1 MRQAGLKPVLLLAL
15 SLAAGLLLA
24 RTVAAQSTAAY
35 LRIDVA
41 PTTTLYVKF
50 QSAEVRMATTVKAL
64 TRAKPIR
71 LYQAGDMEIEFPEV
85 DLPVPLQTVPAGFS
99 KLRGCFVVYAP
110 SRGPATGEDRPANY
124 VYGHLAF
131 PKKDKNGGTWKYLL
145 KFRSKTGA
153 NPETAPVVPM
163 EPPKE
168 IKLNLTAQSNGRE
181 IGIIITA
188 TAGHWSATT
197 RRWDILDFLMPD
209 GSGAPVRV
217 RVLDAKGKVVSSES
231 QAIGMFGSNE
241 GDPEYTVPI
250 KAPGIYTCE
259 ATMDGGPLAP
269 MLKAVQKVRID

>member
-1 MRQAGLKPVLLLAL
+1 MRQAGMKPVLLLVL

-35 LRIDVA
+35 LRVDVA
-41 PTTTLYVKF
+41 PATTLYVKF
-50 QSAEVRMATTVKAL
+50 QSAEMRMATNVKKL
-64 TRAKPIR
+64 DRARPIR
-71 LYQAGDMEIEFPEV
+71 LYQAGDTEIEFPEV
-85 DLPVPLQTVPAGFS
+85 DLPVPPQTVPAGFS

-110 SRGPATGEDRPANY
+110 SGAPTASEGRPTNY

-131 PKKDKNGGTWKYLL
+131 SKKDKNGGTWKYLL

-153 NPETAPVVPM
+153 VPETAPVVPV
-163 EPPKE
+163 EAPKD
-168 IKLNLTAQSNGRE
+168 IRLNLTAQSSGRE
-181 IGIIITA
+181 IGIVVTA
-188 TAGHWSATT
+188 RAGHWSATT

-209 GSGAPVRV
+209 GGGAPVRV
-217 RVLDAKGKVVSSES
+217 RVLDAKGKVVSSVS

-259 ATMDGGPLAP
+259 ATMNGGPLAP
-269 MLKAVQKVRID
+269 ALKAVQKVRIE